1 MSESATESV
10 GSVPEE
16 VRRLRAQVFQ
26 LKNIIKKLTGQE
38 KPETE
43 VNEDRSK
50 KRKKERK
57 FDFSLYK
64 KRHVLFKV
72 SYFGWDYHGFAVQ
85 EITGK
90 TIESELFR
98 ALAVTRLIESRET
111 SNYHRCGRTDK
122 GVSAFSQ
129 IIVSGLF
136 IGASTCSI
144 LANAI
149 LLLSFPVHRRGE
161 FLEEHPAVLT

>member
-10 GSVPEE
+10 ESVPEE

-43 VNEDRSK
+43 VSEDRGK

-129 IIVSGLF
+129 IIVRAADVLGM
-136 IGASTCSI
+136 STCST
-144 LANAI
+144 
-149 LLLSFPVHRRGE
+149 LLM
-161 FLEEHPAVLT
+161 